1 MQTITHLRLWVTA
14 FLLAGGTSACAQ
26 SPVSQGWGIGMD
38 ASRAMGGHAVV
49 QLEHAQSS
57 ELLWQVAAG
66 RYVGTEI
73 GMTPFWKG
81 LKGEVI
87 SGSVM
92 SLGTLVFPQQDH
104 KLGASWFL
112 GVDVSRESYRI
123 QRSTEDTQL
132 LSGAT
137 SGVALQTREEARLL
151 AGAQWSVGSHLAVR
165 VHVGMGAVRERLS
178 SRFVGEEV
186 SSLPMARPGG
196 VALIW
201 RW

>member
-1 MQTITHLRLWVTA
+1 MTSITHLRLWVA
-14 FLLAGGTSACAQ
+14 GLLLAGGISACAQ
-26 SPVSQGWGIGMD
+26 SPVSQGWGIGVD
-38 ASRAMGGHAVV
+38 ASRVLGGHAVV
-49 QLEHAQSS
+49 QLEHAHSS
-57 ELLWQVAAG
+57 EWLWQVAAG
-66 RYVGTEI
+66 RYIGRET
-73 GMTPFWKG
+73 GMTPSWKG

-87 SGSVM
+87 SGSLL

-123 QRSTEDTQL
+123 QRSEDDVSL
-132 LSGAT
+132 LQGST
-137 SGVALQTREEARLL
+137 GVVLQSREEARLL

-165 VHVGMGAVRERLS
+165 AHVGMGAVRERLS

>member
-1 MQTITHLRLWVTA
+1 MTSITHLRLWVA
-14 FLLAGGTSACAQ
+14 GLLLAGGISACAQ
-26 SPVSQGWGIGMD
+26 SPVSQGWGIGVD
-38 ASRAMGGHAVV
+38 ASRVLGGHAVV
-49 QLEHAQSS
+49 QLEHAHSS
-57 ELLWQVAAG
+57 EWLWQVAAG
-66 RYVGTEI
+66 RYIGRET
-73 GMTPFWKG
+73 GMTPSWKG

-87 SGSVM
+87 SGSLL

-123 QRSTEDTQL
+123 QRSEDDVSL
-132 LSGAT
+132 LQGST
-137 SGVALQTREEARLL
+137 GVVLQSREEARLL

-165 VHVGMGAVRERLS
+165 AHVGMGAVRERLS

-196 VALIW
+196 GALIW

>member
-1 MQTITHLRLWVTA
+1 MKSIAHLRFWVA
-14 FLLAGGTSACAQ
+14 GLLLAGGISACAQ
-26 SPVSQGWGIGMD
+26 SPVSQGWGIGVD
-38 ASRAMGGHAVV
+38 ASRVLGGHAVI

-57 ELLWQVAAG
+57 EWLWQVAAG
-66 RYVGTEI
+66 RYIGKET
-73 GMTPFWKG
+73 GMTPSWKG

-87 SGSVM
+87 SGSVL
-92 SLGTLVFPQQDH
+92 SLGTLVFPQQDQ

-123 QRSTEDTQL
+123 QRTQHDASLLQGST
-132 LSGAT
+132 
-137 SGVALQTREEARLL
+137 GVVLQSREEARLL
-151 AGAQWSVGSHLAVR
+151 AGAQWSVGSHLAIR
-165 VHVGMGAVRERLS
+165 AHVGMGAVRERLS

>member
-1 MQTITHLRLWVTA
+1 M
-14 FLLAGGTSACAQ
+14 
-26 SPVSQGWGIGMD
+26 
-38 ASRAMGGHAVV
+38 V

-57 ELLWQVAAG
+57 EWLWQVAAG
-66 RYVGTEI
+66 RYIGTET
-73 GMTPFWKG
+73 GMTPSWKG

-123 QRSTEDTQL
+123 QRSTADTQL

-137 SGVALQTREEARLL
+137 SGVALQTREEVRLL

-165 VHVGMGAVRERLS
+165 AHVGMGAVRERLS

>member
-1 MQTITHLRLWVTA
+1 MRSITHLRLWVA
-14 FLLAGGTSACAQ
+14 GLLFAGGISACAQ
-26 SPVSQGWGIGMD
+26 SPVSQGWGIGVD
-38 ASRAMGGHAVV
+38 ASRVLGGHAVV
-49 QLEHAQSS
+49 QLEHAHSS
-57 ELLWQVAAG
+57 EWLWQVAAG
-66 RYVGTEI
+66 RYIGRET
-73 GMTPFWKG
+73 GMTPSWKG

-87 SGSVM
+87 SGSLL

-123 QRSTEDTQL
+123 QRSEDDVSL
-132 LSGAT
+132 LQGST
-137 SGVALQTREEARLL
+137 GVVLQSREEARLL

-165 VHVGMGAVRERLS
+165 AHVGMGAVRERLS

>member
-1 MQTITHLRLWVTA
+1 MQAITHLRLWVTA
-14 FLLAGGTSACAQ
+14 LLLAGGTSACAQ
-26 SPVSQGWGIGMD
+26 SPVSQGWGIGVD

-112 GVDVSRESYRI
+112 GMDVSRESYRI

-137 SGVALQTREEARLL
+137 SGDGNSSGYDLGPSRENISWAASTKKRI
-151 AGAQWSVGSHLAVR
+151 
-165 VHVGMGAVRERLS
+165 
-178 SRFVGEEV
+178 V
-186 SSLPMARPGG
+186 SLMK
-196 VALIW
+196 VLNN
-201 RW
+201 

>member
-1 MQTITHLRLWVTA
+1 MTSITHLRLWVA
-14 FLLAGGTSACAQ
+14 GLLLAGGISACAQ
-26 SPVSQGWGIGMD
+26 SPVSQGWGIGVD
-38 ASRAMGGHAVV
+38 ASRVLGGHAVV
-49 QLEHAQSS
+49 QLEHAHSS
-57 ELLWQVAAG
+57 EWLWQVAAG
-66 RYVGTEI
+66 RYI
-73 GMTPFWKG
+73 GRETGMKPSWKG

-87 SGSVM
+87 SGSLL

-123 QRSTEDTQL
+123 QRSEDDVSL
-132 LSGAT
+132 LQGST
-137 SGVALQTREEARLL
+137 GVVLQSREEARLL

-165 VHVGMGAVRERLS
+165 AHVGMGAVRERLS

>member
-1 MQTITHLRLWVTA
+1 MNILSHLRAWTTLL
-14 FLLAGGTSACAQ
+14 LLAGGSTVLAQ
-26 SPVSQGWGIGMD
+26 SPVSKGWGVGVD
-38 ASRAMGGHAVV
+38 VSRLLGGHAVV

-57 ELLWQVAAG
+57 EWLWQLQAG
-66 RYVGTEI
+66 QYVGEVV
-73 GMTPFWKG
+73 GVHPSWKG
-81 LKGEVI
+81 LKGDVL

-92 SLGTLVFPQQDH
+92 SIGTLVFPDQEH

-112 GVDVSRESYRI
+112 GFDLSRESYRI
-123 QRSTEDTQL
+123 QR
-132 LSGAT
+132 GAEENQT
-137 SGVALQTREEARLL
+137 LQTSNSVLLQSREEARLL
-151 AGAQWSVGSHLAVR
+151 AGAQWAVGAHMAVR

-196 VALIW
+196 VSLIW

>member
-1 MQTITHLRLWVTA
+1 MQAITHLRLWVTA
-14 FLLAGGTSACAQ
+14 LLLAGGTFACAQ
-26 SPVSQGWGIGMD
+26 SPVSQGWGIGVD

-73 GMTPFWKG
+73 GM
-81 LKGEVI
+81 
-87 SGSVM
+87 
-92 SLGTLVFPQQDH
+92 
-104 KLGASWFL
+104 
-112 GVDVSRESYRI
+112 DVSRESYRI

-165 VHVGMGAVRERLS
+165 AHVGMGAVRERLS